1 MWCKTDNNMK
11 KKLVEEVNRGNT
23 INLGRSLTDE
33 EVEQVIQM
41 TSFLKKPKNFN
52 ERVYCIIND
61 ITQQPLD
68 IYGKPARF
76 INVNCGYSYKVD
88 TAIKELK
95 GELISLKKRSKILK
109 DTIKNNTI
117 DANPRI
123 KSIKKFKTR
132 NQNRNSHLYDDD
144 NVLGENYVVCPVT
157 GERMYIVKI
166 SYIKNVLKMDTAVYD
181 YMYPGARTVSED
193 RINRIKTG
201 LREIDPET
209 GLTKYKLAQVKAK
222 ESLSRVGDDGLSG
235 YARKG
240 VKTRNTHMNNI
251 DEYGRNGYSQIAVKA
266 IIKGNKTKEKK
277 GMIISSKN
285 RDEFYRYKS
294 VIIYLTEKIRKSVS
308 EGYKT
313 GLAGE
318 EGAFHIDHIFSIKE
332 GYEKNISP
340 FVIADI
346 KNLRMIPWEKNL
358 KKHSSSDITDIEL
371 FENVGITSDQSRD
384 EFDQIINIIQKDIK
398 NKIPV
403 SGANVIE
410 KYYESKL
417 RKKQ

>member
-1 MWCKTDNNMK
+1 MK
-11 KKLVEEVNRGNT
+11 KKLIEEINRGNT
-23 INLGRSLTDE
+23 VNLGRSLTDE
-33 EVEQVIQM
+33 EAEMVIQM
-41 TSFLKKPKNFN
+41 TSFLKNPKNFN

-68 IYGKPARF
+68 VYGKPARF
-76 INVNCGYSYKVD
+76 INVNRGYSYKVSN
-88 TAIKELK
+88 AIKELK
-95 GELISLKKRSKILK
+95 GAILSLKKRSKNLK

-117 DANPRI
+117 DANSRI

-132 NQNRNSHLYDDD
+132 NQNRNAHLYNDN
-144 NVLGENYVVCPVT
+144 NVLGKNYVVCPIT
-157 GERMYIVKI
+157 RERMYIVKT
-166 SYIKNVLKMDTAVYD
+166 SYIENVLKIDTAVYD
-181 YMYPGARTVSED
+181 YMYSGARTVSED

-201 LREIDPET
+201 LRKIDLET
-209 GLTKYKLAQVKAK
+209 GLAKYKLAQMKAK
-222 ESLSRVGDDGLSG
+222 KSLSSVGDDGLTG

-240 VKTRNTHMNNI
+240 IKTRNTHMNNI
-251 DEYGRNGYSQIAVKA
+251 DEHGRNGYSQIAVKA
-266 IIKGNKTKEKK
+266 ILKGNRTKEEK

-285 RDEFYRYKS
+285 KDEFYRYKS
-294 VIIYLTEKIRKSVS
+294 VIIHLTEKLRKSVS

-313 GLAGE
+313 GLAGQA
-318 EGAFHIDHIFSIKE
+318 GAFHIDHIFSIKE

-340 FVIADI
+340 FAIANV

-358 KKHSSSDITDIEL
+358 KKHSSSDITNSEL
-371 FENVGITSDQSRD
+371 FENVDITTEQSQYD
-384 EFDQIINIIQKDIK
+384 FDQIMDIIHEDIK

-417 RKKQ
+417 HKKQ